1 MTNTPYG
8 TALRSMGDAQ
18 FSAWLTVQQFIYDNP
33 QHMPALVDALM
44 LIGTQGMGEQQRQ
57 AAKDRADNEAFV
69 YGFKGARE

>member
-8 TALRSMGDAQ
+8 SAIRSMGDAQ

-33 QHMPALVDALM
+33 QHAYALIDALI
-44 LIGTQGMGEQQRQ
+44 LVGSQGMEEQQRQ
-57 AAKDRADNEAFV
+57 AAKDRADNEAFI